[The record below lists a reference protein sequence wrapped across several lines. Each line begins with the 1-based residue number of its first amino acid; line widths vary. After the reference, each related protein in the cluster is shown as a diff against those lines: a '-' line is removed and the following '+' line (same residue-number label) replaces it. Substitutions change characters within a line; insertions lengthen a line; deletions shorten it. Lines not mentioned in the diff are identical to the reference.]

1 VRGDTLKFFRKRSES
16 QKKDAIPHWNR
27 EKIEYFVGKALE
39 IGAKKHG
46 MTLGCNVKS
55 RRHLAQMKHIYNGF
69 STLTVN
75 IVENDGYRL
84 YADYVQIEVVF
95 DDSYGDSMAEL
106 RTSAGSFMLEFRDE
120 PPPPNCNPG
129 YMTFW
134 K

>member
-1 VRGDTLKFFRKRSES
+1 MKFFRKRSES

-39 IGAKKHG
+39 MGANIDEI
-46 MTLGCNVKS
+46 TLHMHVKS
-55 RRHLAQMKHIYNGF
+55 RRHLVQMQSIYDGLFNKLKF
-69 STLTVN
+69 NLP
-75 IVENDGYRL
+75 ENDGYRL
-84 YADYVQIEVVF
+84 MIYYVYVQVVF

-120 PPPPNCNPG
+120 PPPPNCDPG
-129 YMTFW
+129 CMTFW